1 MGSNMKNRK
10 TRLVGF
16 LLGLLAVVGSVIGI
30 IAWFLTEASS
40 INTLTL
46 MITVA
51 SIGAIT
57 CGIHISKSPSSPQK
71 PISLARWG

>member
-1 MGSNMKNRK
+1 MKNRK
-10 TRLVGF
+10 TRLIGF
-16 LLGLLAVVGSVIGI
+16 LLGILAVVVSVFGI

-46 MITVA
+46 MIVIA

-57 CGIHISKSPSSPQK
+57 CGFHISKSTSPTQK
-71 PISLARWG
+71 TH